1 MTRSSRSKFGGQ
13 VEEFKVSEVSEE
25 VQLGKVV
32 APVAAN
38 AVLHASDVK
47 LSGDEKL
54 DFIAKT
60 VLGALVGLPIG
71 HLVDSVALKE
81 VEVID
86 VEGPCGR
93 REVDVSHLITEWS
106 V

>member
-1 MTRSSRSKFGGQ
+1 M
-13 VEEFKVSEVSEE
+13 SEVSE

-32 APVAAN
+32 VPVAAN
-38 AVLHASDVK
+38 AAPHASDVK

-54 DFIAKT
+54 DFVAET

-81 VEVID
+81 VKVID
-86 VEGPCGR
+86 VESPCGR
-93 REVDVSHLITEWS
+93 REVDVSRSITEWS